1 VQIVEQSWLRMV
13 TNEIPSPRIENTSL
27 FILNMTKNSRK
38 SLSAEDVISAHFPI
52 ASLALISAI
61 TVGVTGMFLKLRD
74 IAREQRKDLESKLT
88 EKVKVSELVEQLKF
102 LIAQQDKKIE
112 RLEQIIFR
120 LPINGAN
127 SKPS

>member
-1 VQIVEQSWLRMV
+1 MV